1 MVPGPTP
8 VRPRLPAPL
17 EAGTTDEDLTRG
29 SLARHIRR
37 IAVPASIGYFF
48 NTMYNAVDTYFAGI
62 LSTEALAA
70 LSISFPVFF
79 ILIAMGTGLGTGS
92 TALIANALGEGDR
105 VKAMAYTAQSLT
117 FALLTGL
124 FLTLTGLIASPF
136 LFRALGAEGSYLA
149 TALRYMDVIIYGS
162 VFFMIA
168 YVVNSS
174 LNAQGDTASFRNF
187 LVAGFFLNILLD
199 PWFMFGGFGFPALGI
214 AGVGWATVV
223 IQIGGCVYLFYRA
236 IRSGLL
242 CRQCLAMLSPQFGY
256 FADIFRQGFPASL
269 NMMTVVIGAFV
280 ITYYVSAFGKEAVA
294 AYGTALRIEQ
304 IALLPVIGLNM
315 ATLALVGQNNG
326 AGLMDRVRETL
337 ATSLKYGLWVMA
349 VGALMVFIAADPMMR
364 LFTGDGA
371 VIRAG
376 VTYLRIAA
384 FISWAYI
391 ILYTSVSALQG
402 MKRPFFAV
410 YIGLAR
416 QVIVPVA
423 VFSLMQYSGV
433 GLLGIWWGIFGITWA
448 AALVAL
454 FYTGRVVN
462 ARWSAPVR

>member
-17 EAGTTDEDLTRG
+17 EAGTTGEDLTRG

-105 VKAMAYTAQSLT
+105 EKAMAYTAQSLT
-117 FALLTGL
+117 FALLTGF

-136 LFRALGAEGSYLA
+136 LFRALGAEGSYLD

-187 LVAGFFLNILLD
+187 LIAGFFLNILLD

-214 AGVGWATVV
+214 AGVAWATVV
-223 IQIGGCVYLFYRA
+223 IQMGGCVYLFYRA

-269 NMMTVVIGAFV
+269 NMMTVAIGAFV

-326 AGLMDRVRETL
+326 ARLMDRVRETL
-337 ATSLKYGLWVMA
+337 ATSLKYGLLVMA

-364 LFTGDGA
+364 LFTADGA
-371 VIRAG
+371 VIRSG

-423 VFSLMQYSGV
+423 VFSLMQYLGV

-462 ARWSAPVR
+462 ARWSVPVR